1 MVKVKRAPKSM
12 IGVNRGMVARARAL
26 SALLSTSHLQLS
38 KPKTQ
43 PQPRDDRDCPRAQTQ
58 PTKMAVEDMR
68 ERHRLYHGTVKPAEQ
83 LDLSVFNSRRSVSRH
98 PSIAKVQPQKQKDND
113 EVVFL
118 YDTQSLEKEKENCNW
133 CELAHFTTHSDYPVT
148 VTNVVDDATFPDG
161 FHFIEHSIL
170 CEGVSRAEA
179 GFKMGCE
186 CSNDGDCEYRGCYC
200 LQDVEG
206 GNNKMGPAKKI
217 NAYLSKGPKAG
228 CLRKDILDSRLVLYE
243 CHDSCACSK
252 NCSNRIVEQGRKVPL
267 EIFRTADGRGW
278 GVRSSVT
285 INQGQFVDTYVGEI
299 ITSAEAQRRREE
311 SRVAQ
316 RKDVY
321 LFALD
326 KFSDPDSIDERLTG
340 PCLEVDG
347 EFMAGPTRFINH
359 SCEPNLRIFARVGDH
374 ADKHVHD
381 LAFFA
386 IDDIPAGEELTFDYV
401 DGLEGDLAEDG
412 KVQKHHK
419 DMTECLCGAP
429 NCRKFLW

>member
-38 KPKTQ
+38 NSKTR
-43 PQPRDDRDCPRAQTQ
+43 PQPRDDRDRQHHQ
-58 PTKMAVEDMR
+58 KHPTKMPVDDMR
-68 ERHRLYHGTVKPAEQ
+68 ERHRLYHGTTNPAHE
-83 LDLSVFNSRRSVSRH
+83 LDLSVLNTKRHISRH
-98 PSIAKVQPQKQKDND
+98 PSIAKVQNQDESD

-118 YDTQSLEKEKENCNW
+118 YDTKSLEKEKGGCNW
-133 CELAHFTTHSDYPVT
+133 CELASFTTHSDYPVT
-148 VTNVVDDATFPDG
+148 VTNNVDNARFPEG

-170 CEGVSRAEA
+170 REGVARADA
-179 GFKMGCE
+179 GFRMGCE
-186 CSNDGDCEYRGCYC
+186 CVEDGDCEFRGCYC
-200 LQDVEG
+200 IQDMEAKT
-206 GNNKMGPAKKI
+206 NKLGQPKKA

-243 CHDSCACSK
+243 CHESCACSK
-252 NCSNRIVEQGRKVPL
+252 NCINRIVEQGRKVPL
-267 EIFRTADGRGW
+267 EIFRTSDGRGW

-285 INQGQFVDTYVGEI
+285 IKEGQFVDKYVGEI
-299 ITSAEAQRRREE
+299 ITSAEAQRRRED

-316 RKDVY
+316 RKDIY

-326 KFSDPDSIDERLTG
+326 KFSDPDSIDERLSG

-359 SCEPNLRIFARVGDH
+359 SCDPNLRIFARVGDH
-374 ADKHVHD
+374 ADKHIHD

-386 IDDIPAGEELTFDYV
+386 IHDIPAGEELTFDYV

-429 NCRKFLW
+429 ECRKFLW

>member
-26 SALLSTSHLQLS
+26 SASLPTLHLQLS
-38 KPKTQ
+38 KSETR
-43 PQPRDDRDCPRAQTQ
+43 PQPRDDRDRQRDQKLCF
-58 PTKMAVEDMR
+58 KMPSHDMR
-68 ERHRLYHGTVKPAEQ
+68 ERHRMYHGTTKPAQE
-83 LDLSVFNSRRSVSRH
+83 LDLSVFNTKRRIARH
-98 PSIAKVQPQKQKDND
+98 PSVAKAKTND
-113 EVVFL
+113 EDVVFL
-118 YDTQSLEKEKENCNW
+118 YDAKTLENEKLGCNW
-133 CELAHFTTHSDYPVT
+133 CELANFSTHSDYPVT
-148 VTNVVDDATFPDG
+148 VINNVDNATFPEG
-161 FHFIEHSIL
+161 FHFIENSIL
-170 CEGVSRAEA
+170 RDGVTRADA
-179 GFKMGCE
+179 GFKMGCVCAKE
-186 CSNDGDCEYRGCYC
+186 GDCEYNGCYC
-200 LQDVEG
+200 LQDVEVKK
-206 GNNKMGPAKKI
+206 NKLGVPKKV

-252 NCSNRIVEQGRKVPL
+252 ECSNRIVEQGRKVPL

-285 INQGQFVDTYVGEI
+285 IKEGQFVDTYVGEI
-299 ITSAEAQRRREE
+299 ITSAEAQRRRED

-326 KFSDPDSIDERLTG
+326 KFSDPDSVDERLTG

-359 SCEPNLRIFARVGDH
+359 SCDPNLRIFARVGDH
-374 ADKHVHD
+374 ADKHIHD

-386 IDDIPAGEELTFDYV
+386 IHEIQVGEELTFDYV
-401 DGLEGDLAEDG
+401 DGLDGDLED
-412 KVQKHHK
+412 VMAHK

-429 NCRKFLW
+429 ECRKFLW